1 MKIVLFKRK
10 RLTVEEKSL
19 MREKK
24 KKYVVECMTKKYF
37 QFSGRASDLEWIS
50 FYRLVAPF
58 FFAIFGGLLP
68 SIIIL
73 SSNVVCYNTLFSV
86 PLFARVSVVCLSLLA
101 LVGLIPFASVC
112 VRRWHDIGL
121 SGWWLLLLVI
131 TMFGWMFYVNLYPLL
146 DVLPFMLFF
155 DSFFIKGEK
164 FRNKYGDM
172 PE

>member
-1 MKIVLFKRK
+1 MKIGLFKRK

-37 QFSGRASDLEWIS
+37 QFSGRASDLEWLS
-50 FYRLVAPF
+50 FYRLVVF
-58 FFAIFGGLLP
+58 FLAIFGGLLP
-68 SIIIL
+68 SIMIL
-73 SSNVVCYNTLFSV
+73 SLDVNFFLLF
-86 PLFARVSVVCLSLLA
+86 LFVRVSFVCLSLLL

-131 TMFGWMFYVNLYPLL
+131 TMFGWMFYVNLDPLL
-146 DVLPFMLFF
+146 KFLPFFLLYF
-155 DSFFIKGEK
+155 SFFIKGEK
-164 FRNKYGDM
+164 FKNKYGDM

>member
-1 MKIVLFKRK
+1 MKIGLFKRK

-37 QFSGRASDLEWIS
+37 QFSGRASDLEWFS
-50 FYRLVAPF
+50 FYWLVFPF
-58 FFAIFGGLLP
+58 LTAILGGLLP

-73 SSNVVCYNTLFSV
+73 SLDLKSFIL
-86 PLFARVSVVCLSLLA
+86 PLFARVSVVCSSLLA
-101 LVGLIPFASVC
+101 LVVLIPFASVC

-146 DVLPFMLFF
+146 KLSLFILF
-155 DSFFIKGEK
+155 LDSFFIKGEK
-164 FRNKYGDM
+164 FKNKYGDM

>member
-1 MKIVLFKRK
+1 MKIGLFKRK

-37 QFSGRASDLEWIS
+37 QFSGRASDLEWLS

-58 FFAIFGGLLP
+58 FLVILGGMLP
-68 SIIIL
+68 SIIVL
-73 SSNVVCYNTLFSV
+73 SLDLKSFLLLPV
-86 PLFARVSVVCLSLLA
+86 RVSVVCSSLLA
-101 LVGLIPFASVC
+101 LVVLIPFASVC

-121 SGWWLLLLVI
+121 SAWWLLLLVI

-146 DVLPFMLFF
+146 ELSLFILF
-155 DSFFIKGEK
+155 LDSFFIKGEK

>member
-1 MKIVLFKRK
+1 MKIGLFKRK

-37 QFSGRASDLEWIS
+37 QFSGRASYLEWLS
-50 FYRLVAPF
+50 FYCLVVPF
-58 FFAIFGGLLP
+58 LTAILGGMLP
-68 SIIIL
+68 SIIVL
-73 SSNVVCYNTLFSV
+73 SLGFKSSIWPLSV
-86 PLFARVSVVCLSLLA
+86 RVSVVCSSLLA
-101 LVGLIPFASVC
+101 LVVLIPFASVC

-146 DVLPFMLFF
+146 KLLLFF
-155 DSFFIKGEK
+155 LLFFSFFIKGEK
-164 FRNKYGDM
+164 FKNKYGDM

>member
-1 MKIVLFKRK
+1 MKIGLFKRK

-37 QFSGRASDLEWIS
+37 QFSGRASDLEWFS
-50 FYRLVAPF
+50 FYWLVFPF
-58 FFAIFGGLLP
+58 LTAILGGLLP

-73 SSNVVCYNTLFSV
+73 SLDLKSFIL
-86 PLFARVSVVCLSLLA
+86 PLFARVSVVCSSLLA

-146 DVLPFMLFF
+146 KFLPFFLFL

>member
-1 MKIVLFKRK
+1 MKIGLFKRK

-37 QFSGRASDLEWIS
+37 QFSGRASDLEWLS
-50 FYRLVAPF
+50 FYRLVLPF
-58 FFAIFGGLLP
+58 FLAILGGMLP
-68 SIIIL
+68 SIMVLSLDLKSFIL
-73 SSNVVCYNTLFSV
+73 
-86 PLFARVSVVCLSLLA
+86 PLSLRVSVVCLSLLL

-112 VRRWHDIGL
+112 VRRWDDIGL

-131 TMFGWMFYVNLYPLL
+131 TMFGWMFYVNLDPLL
-146 DVLPFMLFF
+146 KLLLFF
-155 DSFFIKGEK
+155 LLFFSFFIKGEK